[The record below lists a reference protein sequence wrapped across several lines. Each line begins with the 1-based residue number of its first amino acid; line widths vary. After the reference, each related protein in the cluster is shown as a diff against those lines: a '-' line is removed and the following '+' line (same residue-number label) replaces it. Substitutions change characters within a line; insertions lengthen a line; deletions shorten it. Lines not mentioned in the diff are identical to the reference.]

1 MNKYIITTES
11 TVDLSKEHL
20 ENINVKYI
28 CFHYELDGVEYVD
41 DLGET
46 ISSEAFYNKM
56 AEGATTK
63 TSQVNVGEY
72 KDFFTKFLDEGYD
85 ILHISLSSG
94 LSGSVNSARIAIESL
109 KEKYPNQKIYLVDSL
124 AASSGFGLLVNTL
137 AKLKD
142 EGKTIEE
149 VYEFAE
155 ENKLNVHHWFFTT
168 TLTYF
173 VRGGRVSAVSG
184 FLGNIL
190 KICPLLNVSNE
201 GKLIPREKIRTKRK
215 VMEAIVDK
223 MVQFAD
229 SGVNYN
235 GDCYMCHSNCIEDA
249 NAVKDLVE
257 EKFPNLKGKVLINNI
272 GTTIGSHTGP
282 GTVALFFYGEKRVN

>member
-28 CFHYELDGVEYVD
+28 CFHYELNGVEYVD

-56 AEGATTK
+56 VEGATTK
-63 TSQVNVGEY
+63 TSQVNAGEY
-72 KDFFTKFLDEGYD
+72 KDFFTKYLDEGYD
-85 ILHISLSSG
+85 ILHVSLSSG

-142 EGKTIEE
+142 DGKTIEE

-215 VMEAIVDK
+215 VIEAIVDK

-229 SGVNYN
+229 NGVNYN

-249 NAVKDLVE
+249 NTVKDLVE

>member
-1 MNKYIITTES
+1 MSKYIITTES
-11 TVDLSKEHL
+11 TVDLAKEHL
-20 ENINVKYI
+20 ESIDVKYI

-46 ISSEAFYNKM
+46 ISSSDFYNKM

-72 KDFFTKFLDEGYD
+72 KEFFEKYLNEGYD
-85 ILHISLSSG
+85 ILHICLSSG
-94 LSGSVNSARIAIESL
+94 LSGSANSARIAVESL
-109 KEKYPNQKIYLVDSL
+109 KEKYPDKKIYLVDSL
-124 AASSGFGLLVNTL
+124 AASSGFGLLVNSL
-137 AKLKD
+137 AKLRD
-142 EGKTIEE
+142 EGKSIEE

-215 VMEAIVDK
+215 VIEAIVDK
-223 MVQFAD
+223 MVKFAD
-229 SGVNYN
+229 DGINYN
-235 GDCYMCHSNCIEDA
+235 GDCYISHSDCFDDANTVKELIED
-249 NAVKDLVE
+249 
-257 EKFPNLKGKVLINNI
+257 KFPNLKDKVLINNI